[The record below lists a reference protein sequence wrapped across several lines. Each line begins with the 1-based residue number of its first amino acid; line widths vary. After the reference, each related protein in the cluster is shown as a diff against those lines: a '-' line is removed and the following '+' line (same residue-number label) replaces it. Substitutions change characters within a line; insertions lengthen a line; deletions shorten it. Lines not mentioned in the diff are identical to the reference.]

1 MPDGLVEWHWLA
13 LGAVLAAVE
22 IIAPGVFFLW
32 LGVAAIA
39 TGLVLLVLPG
49 LPWTVQLLLFAVLS
63 VAAVYAGRRFFSG
76 QASASDH
83 PGLNRRGDRY
93 VGQIFTLE
101 EATMDGRGRLRVGDS
116 WWRMATTGGDLPAG
130 ARVRVVAVEGTTFR
144 VQAAD

>member
-13 LGAVLAAVE
+13 LGAVLAIVE

-49 LPWTVQLLLFAVLS
+49 LPWTVQILLFAALS
-63 VAAVYAGRRFFSG
+63 VVAVYAGRRFFSG
-76 QASASDH
+76 QGSASDH

-101 EATMDGRGRLRVGDS
+101 EATVDGRGRLRVGDG
-116 WWRMATTGGDLPAG
+116 WWRMTTTGGDLPAG
-130 ARVRVVAVEGTTFR
+130 VRVRVVAVEGTTLK